1 MIGHGGNRGLL
12 KVPRNGE
19 RASAL
24 LVVLLMLGMIAA
36 LAAVVSRSVSGA
48 AIEMSAARINAQSET
63 DLRAGIELGVAT
75 IFKLG
80 EDMRSADAAVDLTDR
95 RVAVRVTN
103 ERGRIDLNTAPAPV
117 LTALF
122 ESGSMINGNAAAL
135 AASVIEWR
143 GGSASQKL
151 AAPAG
156 ENPSSKFSGFSGF
169 DTQPGSELRE
179 APSQI
184 VGTRYFFHPVQLA
197 SVPGVSKA
205 LVQQLLP
212 LLTVASGSKQ
222 IDPFIAP
229 AQVLA
234 SLPNVSPDRVE
245 AFLNARDGNTGRE
258 IAIQLLGVPEEIVTD
273 EAAAGW
279 RLQITSTM
287 RTGRV
292 YRGEAVIAILK
303 GDSEPY
309 RVLYVDEDQ
318 VQPVRA
324 GG

>member
-1 MIGHGGNRGLL
+1 VTGAVEQGMLKSSGNG
-12 KVPRNGE
+12 V

-48 AIEMSAARINAQSET
+48 AMEVGAARMNAQSET
-63 DLRAGIELGVAT
+63 DLRAGIELGVAA

-80 EDMRSADAAVDLTDR
+80 EDMRSADTVADLTDR
-95 RVAVRVTN
+95 RIAVRITN
-103 ERGRIDLNTAPAPV
+103 ERGRIDLNLASAPL

-122 ESGSMINGNAAAL
+122 EASGMMNGDSAAL
-135 AASVIEWR
+135 AAGVIEWR

-151 AAPAG
+151 AAPEG
-156 ENPSSKFSGFSGF
+156 ENSPASKFSGFSSF
-169 DTQPGSELRE
+169 DMQPGSELRE
-179 APSQI
+179 APGQI
-184 VGTRYFFHPVQLA
+184 VGTRYFFHPVQLV
-197 SVPGVSKA
+197 SVPGASKS
-205 LVQQLLP
+205 LVQQILP
-212 LLTVASGSKQ
+212 LITVANGSKQ
-222 IDPFIAP
+222 IDPFIASP
-229 AQVLA
+229 RLVA

-245 AFLNARDGNTGRE
+245 AFLNARDGDTGRE
-258 IAIQLLGVPEEIVTD
+258 IAIQLLGVPQDMVTS
-273 EAAAGW
+273 EAAPGW

-303 GDSEPY
+303 GDTEPY

-318 VQPVRA
+318 VQPPRA
-324 GG
+324 GR